1 MPSKVAGGGAGRQ
14 GAGRHAQRVAEQLAR
29 LAGLGIGAA
38 EARPF
43 CDGVTDVEVLVDL
56 VMEARDRSVGI
67 PGSLPA
73 VVATEVDEG
82 GGRGNSTATA
92 SKAWVI
98 L

>member
-1 MPSKVAGGGAGRQ
+1 MPSKVAGG

-29 LAGLGIGAA
+29 LADLGISAA

-67 PGSLPA
+67 PGLPA
-73 VVATEVDEG
+73 VVATVDEG

-92 SKAWVI
+92 SKACVI

>member
-29 LAGLGIGAA
+29 LADLGISAA

-67 PGSLPA
+67 PDLPA
-73 VVATEVDEG
+73 VVATEVDG

-92 SKAWVI
+92 SKACVI

>member
-29 LAGLGIGAA
+29 LADLGIGAA

-67 PGSLPA
+67 PGLPA
-73 VVATEVDEG
+73 IVATEVDEG

-92 SKAWVI
+92 SKACVI

>member
-29 LAGLGIGAA
+29 LADLGIGAA

-67 PGSLPA
+67 PDLPA
-73 VVATEVDEG
+73 VVAAEVDEG

-92 SKAWVI
+92 SKACVI

>member
-1 MPSKVAGGGAGRQ
+1 MPSKVAGG

-29 LAGLGIGAA
+29 LADLGIGAA

-56 VMEARDRSVGI
+56 VMEARDRSVGRI

-92 SKAWVI
+92 SKACVI

>member
-1 MPSKVAGGGAGRQ
+1 MAGGGAGRQ

-29 LAGLGIGAA
+29 LADLGIGAA

-67 PGSLPA
+67 PGLPA
-73 VVATEVDEG
+73 AMLTHLYSFFLSING
-82 GGRGNSTATA
+82 FLS
-92 SKAWVI
+92 I
-98 L
+98 